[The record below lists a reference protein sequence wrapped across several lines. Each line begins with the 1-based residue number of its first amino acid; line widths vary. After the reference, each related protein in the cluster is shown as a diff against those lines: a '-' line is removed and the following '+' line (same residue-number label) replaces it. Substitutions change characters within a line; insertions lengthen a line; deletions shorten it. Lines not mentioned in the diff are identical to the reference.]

1 MECRSTAHGGQVF
14 LLEHVTPAWRMQA
27 PYKASPLLL
36 LIHKCFKFKIEKH
49 SFVGLY
55 KVSAL
60 AFTPSHTEES
70 RDPVTEDVTFVALT
84 TWH

>member
-1 MECRSTAHGGQVF
+1 MF

-36 LIHKCFKFKIEKH
+36 LIHNCFKFKIEKH

-60 AFTPSHTEES
+60 AFIPSHTEES
-70 RDPVTEDVTFVALT
+70 RDPVTEDVTFLALT